1 MIKMKNYYF
10 DFKKTF
16 IIKQRITTRIYN
28 QLVLIVKS
36 FILIHL
42 KLFKNILQR
51 LQNFIDNNFFPIIS
65 LQFKIFAENKPYS
78 QRRSTI
84 SNYEICN
91 DKVYAFCVGWKLLW
105 LKSGPFLPSAY
116 IFMRVK
122 LMEVARRR
130 ISVFVEIA
138 AVFAAIFGLNSSCF
152 VCYMVCKKVETAC
165 ASTSL
170 QFHPSSSCMP

>member
-1 MIKMKNYYF
+1 M
-10 DFKKTF
+10 
-16 IIKQRITTRIYN
+16 
-28 QLVLIVKS
+28 
-36 FILIHL
+36 
-42 KLFKNILQR
+42 
-51 LQNFIDNNFFPIIS
+51 
-65 LQFKIFAENKPYS
+65 PYS
-78 QRRSTI
+78 QCGSTI

-91 DKVYAFCVGWKLLW
+91 DKVYAFCVDWKLLW

-152 VCYMVCKKVETAC
+152 ICYMVCNKGRNSMCIHIVVVSSIIFMHAIKWREIVLRSGFVKKYCVESILFVFIQC
-165 ASTSL
+165 STIDSNV
-170 QFHPSSSCMP
+170 F

>member
-1 MIKMKNYYF
+1 MLKIK
-10 DFKKTF
+10 
-16 IIKQRITTRIYN
+16 IHYN
-28 QLVLIVKS
+28 QATYNQNNIESACTNCK
-36 FILIHL
+36 IIHSHWFEIIQKHFETIA
-42 KLFKNILQR
+42 KLYRQH
-51 LQNFIDNNFFPIIS
+51 FFPIIS
-65 LQFKIFAENKPYS
+65 LQFTIFAENKPYS
-78 QRRSTI
+78 QCRSTI
-84 SNYEICN
+84 SNYGICN

-170 QFHPSSSCMP
+170 